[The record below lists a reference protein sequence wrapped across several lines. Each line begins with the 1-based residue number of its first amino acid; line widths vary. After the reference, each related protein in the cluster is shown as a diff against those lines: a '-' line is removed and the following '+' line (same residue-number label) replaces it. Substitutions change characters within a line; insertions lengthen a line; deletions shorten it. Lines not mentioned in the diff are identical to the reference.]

1 MRIHLP
7 NYLYRIMS
15 KVLNISEAATIAI
28 HSMGL
33 IARSDKLV
41 STQEIADATGFSK
54 NHISKILQ
62 QLVKNGYLVSTRGPK
77 GGFILSEEAKE
88 KSLLDIFNLIEGELE
103 DNTCKMH
110 CENCPFSSCIFG
122 GLEQKFTNEFRS
134 YLMGRKVIAL

>member
-1 MRIHLP
+1 LRIHLP
-7 NYLYRIMS
+7 NYLYNIMS

-41 STQEIADATGFSK
+41 STQEIADTTGFSK

-77 GGFILSEEAKE
+77 GGFILSEKAKE

-122 GLEQKFTNEFRS
+122 GLEQKFTNEFKS

>member
-1 MRIHLP
+1 LRILIP
-7 NYLYRIMS
+7 NYLYSIMS

-33 IARSDKLV
+33 IARSEKLV
-41 STQEIADATGFSK
+41 STQEIADITGFSK

-77 GGFILSEEAKE
+77 GGFILSEKAKE
-88 KSLLDIFNLIEGELE
+88 KSLLDIYNLIEGELE
-103 DNTCKMH
+103 DNTCKMQ
-110 CENCPFSSCIFG
+110 CENCPFKSCIFG

>member
-1 MRIHLP
+1 
-7 NYLYRIMS
+7 MS

-41 STQEIADATGFSK
+41 GTQEIADITGFSK

-77 GGFILSEEAKE
+77 GGFILSEKARE
-88 KSLLDIFNLIEGELE
+88 KSLLDIYNLIEGEIE
-103 DNTCKMH
+103 EYTCKMQ
-110 CENCPFSSCIFG
+110 CDNCPFNKCIFG
-122 GLEQKFTNEFRS
+122 GLEQKFTHEFRD
-134 YLMGRKVIAL
+134 YLKGRKVVSL

>member
-7 NYLYRIMS
+7 NYLYNIMS

-41 STQEIADATGFSK
+41 STQEIADTTGFSK

-77 GGFILSEEAKE
+77 GGFILSEKAKE

-122 GLEQKFTNEFRS
+122 GLEKKFTNEFKS